1 MTKDRSAVMSDIAA
15 MLLAGNKTAAK
26 TIICQEYPHTYYEI
40 EKRAYTMAQKMN
52 QFISDGFI
60 DRYTGEKLLNPGI
73 LKILSNYFPNE
84 FPYQPHWKMT
94 DTHIAYWELVPTL
107 DHIYPIAKGGH
118 DDESNWVTTSM
129 KNNSMKSNYTI
140 DEIHWTLYPKGN
152 IADWDGLTGV
162 FLELV
167 NNDKELLKDSYIK
180 TWYRASKNAFLQ
192 HGLIK

>member
-1 MTKDRSAVMSDIAA
+1 MSKDRSAVMSNIAA

-60 DRYTGEKLLNPGI
+60 DRYTGEKLINPGI

-162 FLELV
+162 FIELV
-167 NNDKELLKDSYIK
+167 DNDKELLKDSYIK

>member
-1 MTKDRSAVMSDIAA
+1 MAKDRSAVMSNIAA
-15 MLLAGNKTAAK
+15 MLLEGNRVAAK
-26 TIICQEYPHTYYEI
+26 TIICQEYPHTYYQI
-40 EKRAYTMAQKMN
+40 EKRTYTMAQKMN

-107 DHIYPIAKGGH
+107 DHIYPIAQGGH

-129 KNNSMKSNYTI
+129 KNNSIKSNYTI
-140 DEIHWTLYPKGN
+140 DEIHWTLYPKGD

-192 HGLIK
+192 HSLIK

>member
-1 MTKDRSAVMSDIAA
+1 MAKDRSAVMSNIAA

-162 FLELV
+162 FIELV

-180 TWYRASKNAFLQ
+180 AWYRASKNAFLQ

>member
-1 MTKDRSAVMSDIAA
+1 MTKERSAVMSDIAN
-15 MLLAGNKTAAK
+15 MLLAGDKAAAK

-52 QFISDGFI
+52 QFIRDGFI

-140 DEIHWTLYPKGN
+140 DEIHWTLHPQGDIN
-152 IADWDGLTGV
+152 NWDGLSKS
-162 FLELV
+162 FIKLV
-167 NNDKELLKDSYIK
+167 DNNKFTLA
-180 TWYRASKNAFLQ
+180 YRHK
-192 HGLIK
+192 I

>member
-1 MTKDRSAVMSDIAA
+1 MTKERSAVMSDIAN
-15 MLLAGNKTAAK
+15 MLLAGNKAAAK

-52 QFISDGFI
+52 QFIIDGFI

-140 DEIHWTLYPKGN
+140 DEIHWTLYPKGD

>member
-1 MTKDRSAVMSDIAA
+1 MTKERSAVMSDIAN
-15 MLLAGNKTAAK
+15 MLLAGNKAAAK

-40 EKRAYTMAQKMN
+40 EKRSYTMAQKMN

-140 DEIHWTLYPKGN
+140 DEIHWTLYPKGD

-180 TWYRASKNAFLQ
+180 TWYRASKKAFLQ

>member
-1 MTKDRSAVMSDIAA
+1 MAKDRSSVMSNIAN
-15 MLLAGNKTAAK
+15 MLLAGNKAAAK
-26 TIICQEYPHTYYEI
+26 TIICEEYPHTYYEI

-52 QFISDGFI
+52 QFICDGFI
-60 DRYTGEKLLNPGI
+60 DRYTGEKLLNPGM
-73 LKILSNYFPNE
+73 LKILSKYFPNE

-94 DTHIAYWELVPTL
+94 DTHIAYWELVPTI

-140 DEIHWTLYPKGN
+140 DEIHWTLYPKGD

-167 NNDKELLKDSYIK
+167 NNDKELLNDSYIK
-180 TWYRASKNAFLQ
+180 TWYRASKNAFSQ
-192 HGLIK
+192 YGLI